1 MNLVDS
7 SAWIEYLVDGPN
19 AESWVEPIGA
29 IDVLVVPTIVMTEVL
44 RWAHAHS
51 HDALLDQIESLLTRG
66 LVVDLDP
73 EIASQAARVGIAH
86 RLPLADSIIYATA
99 QRHDATVWTQDSDFE
114 GLPGVRFFPKQ
125 PV

>member
-66 LVVDLDP
+66 LVVDVRALVRELDA
-73 EIASQAARVGIAH
+73 ILKARAE
-86 RLPLADSIIYATA
+86 
-99 QRHDATVWTQDSDFE
+99 E
-114 GLPGVRFFPKQ
+114 GLHPPEKLL
-125 PV
+125 